1 MAEVSLPQH
10 SQTLGYL
17 ESRLPPLQEY
27 HDTTV
32 RYIRAGF
39 YLDAIHSVLEG
50 FAKCNVPTEMQHN
63 RTSISIDTVAVS
75 SESTLMDRNPMDPH
89 VGSRDNCSEELLV
102 LAMIYNLALSY
113 HLYALTTTTSSPQY
127 TDTEHD
133 RQVREQ
139 MPMICSDSFHL
150 YEESRIRLRH
160 LRPALK
166 ASLYSVPAMEN
177 NMQHVSS
184 LLQQKS
190 R

>member
-1 MAEVSLPQH
+1 MMEVNLPQH
-10 SQTLGYL
+10 SQTSEEYL
-17 ESRLPPLQEY
+17 ELRLPPLQES
-27 HDTTV
+27 HNATV

-50 FAKCNVPTEMQHN
+50 FAKCNVPKDMQHD
-63 RTSISIDTVAVS
+63 RTSISVDAVAVS
-75 SESTLMDRNPMDPH
+75 SGNIVLDRNPMDPH
-89 VGSRDNCSEELLV
+89 NDGDDTYSEELLV

-113 HLYALTTTTSSPQY
+113 HLYALTTISSTSQH
-127 TDTEHD
+127 TGTEHD

-139 MPMICSDSFHL
+139 LPMICYDSFHL

-166 ASLYSVPAMEN
+166 AFLYSVPAIEN

-184 LLQQKS
+184 LLQQ